1 MAGMKRLDAFVK
13 TRPDLRSKSVAG
25 GIITL
30 VAASTAALLFLA
42 QIITYIMGRTHH
54 SLHLAQSKAA
64 PLSPLNAFDPQARRH
79 KITLSLRVTFPHV
92 QCSRLE
98 FNLDGAKYSTGELKK
113 HHREVMLS
121 LRRPVR
127 TELVKIFG
135 NSKLSN
141 PNDGCTV
148 EGTLQIPIVAG
159 SLGIALNP
167 TAWGEVT
174 SLLSMRR
181 AESDTQF
188 SSQLQRYN
196 VTHYVHHIRFGEP
209 FPYANDKPLEDRYH
223 KISNSFGGI
232 ALEQVQVKLVPSLY
246 GGLLTNSDITYQMS
260 VVDHTVQPQT
270 LVAHGVPHLPGLLVA
285 YDFSPLAVHHS
296 SGRDNIFIFLS
307 SLVSIV
313 GGVFV
318 TVGLVTGCLV
328 HSAQAVAK
336 KVD

>member
-13 TRPDLRSKSVAG
+13 ARPDLRSKSVAG

-30 VAASTAALLFLA
+30 VATSTAGLLFLA
-42 QIITYIMGRTHH
+42 QIITYIMGHTHH
-54 SLHLAQSKAA
+54 SLHMAASRSA
-64 PLSPLNAFDPQARRH
+64 PLVPLNVINRESRRH
-79 KITLSLRVTFPHV
+79 KIALDIRVTFPHV
-92 QCSRLE
+92 TCTRLD
-98 FNLDGAKYSTGELKK
+98 FSHDGAKWATGELKK
-113 HHREVMLS
+113 HHPETIVS

-127 TELVKIFG
+127 SELVKIFG
-135 NSKLSN
+135 HEKVSN
-141 PNDGCTV
+141 PNEGCTV
-148 EGTLQIPIVAG
+148 EGTMHIPIVAG
-159 SLGIALNP
+159 SFSITLNNQ
-167 TAWGEVT
+167 AWMDVT
-174 SLLSMRR
+174 TLLSMRR
-181 AESDTQF
+181 SESDTQF
-188 SSQLQRYN
+188 SAQLQQFN
-196 VTHYVHHIRFGEP
+196 VTHYVHHVRFGEP
-209 FPYANDKPLEDRYH
+209 FPHAHDKPLENRYH
-223 KISNSFGGI
+223 KIFNSFGGL
-232 ALEQVQVKLVPSLY
+232 ALEQVQAKLVPTLY
-246 GGLLTNSDITYQMS
+246 GGLLTNSNTMYQIS

-307 SLVSIV
+307 SLISIV

>member
-1 MAGMKRLDAFVK
+1 MVGMKRLDAFVK
-13 TRPDLRSKSVAG
+13 TRPDLQSRSVAG

-30 VAASTAALLFLA
+30 VATTTAGLLFLA
-42 QIITYIMGRTHH
+42 QIITYITGRTQH
-54 SLHLAQSKAA
+54 SLHMAESRAA
-64 PLSPLNAFDPQARRH
+64 PLLPINSLNPEGHRH
-79 KITLSLRVTFPHV
+79 KITLDVRVTFPHV
-92 QCSRLE
+92 QCTRIE
-98 FNLDGAKYSTGELKK
+98 FTHDGAKYSTGELKK
-113 HHREVMLS
+113 HHSEVLLS
-121 LRRPVR
+121 FRRPVR
-127 TELVKIFG
+127 HELVKIFG

-141 PNDGCTV
+141 PNDGCTI
-148 EGTLQIPIVAG
+148 EGTMRIPIVAG
-159 SLGIALNP
+159 TLGIALNP
-167 TAWGEVT
+167 TGWAEVT

-181 AESDTQF
+181 SEDANHF

-196 VTHYVHHIRFGEP
+196 VTHYIHHIRFGKI

-223 KISNSFGGI
+223 KIANSFGGI
-232 ALEQVQVKLVPSLY
+232 ALEQVQVKLVPTLY
-246 GGLLTNSDITYQMS
+246 GGVLTNSDTTYQMS

-307 SLVSIV
+307 SLISIV